1 MAEQVNQRIENM
13 INELEQMRR
22 TNLFDDEEI
31 REISRKRK
39 EFEYRIQRRVKQK
52 EDFVQ
57 YIAYEIALLE
67 DISLR
72 RKQAKL
78 GEKKK
83 DIEFAIA
90 KRLNK
95 IFKQFIYRF
104 QNEVEIYFEYIKFC
118 KSVGFDQAISG
129 IIGQMLQIHGDKPK
143 MWQLACKW
151 EKQEQ
156 NNLETARNFL
166 LKGIHRHPES
176 DILYLELFQIELTL
190 CFRAKSEEQD
200 VKTQLKRADVIWR
213 NGIKH
218 VQDIHFLF
226 KLYDICLKFEAD
238 DSIKNAIKE
247 EIWSN
252 RDNKDVWSYIASKE
266 LEGVHWEEIED
277 YCDEESNYSEELKHF
292 IGTYKEALTQFSDE
306 SLCTKFLHGLLGAS
320 ESVCS
325 DSQKIW
331 AVKDA
336 WLFGLENDVL
346 NSEMFEFGFE
356 VLKLEN
362 TKSEKELLEILK
374 STSLKLKQSVY
385 VWEQILALCKGDEKL
400 LLQTLQEA
408 TKMLKPDDSVQLWN
422 LMLENVDSKELL
434 KKLYTKFQ
442 NCESSVMLS
451 LKPKLL
457 KKMYELNGLKAA
469 RDMYEELIK
478 APPTQVEVHKTMIE
492 IEKSQEKPN
501 TKNIRKYYECLV
513 QQHGSDNVEAWM
525 DYMKFETELG
535 NTQAANIYRRAVAAL
550 KKELVEVFINAQ
562 TMAKLK

>member
-83 DIEFAIA
+83 DIEFAVA

-104 QNEVEIYFEYIKFC
+104 QNEIEIYFEYIKFC
-118 KSVGFDQAISG
+118 SSVGFNEAISG

-151 EKQEQ
+151 EKEEQ

-166 LKGIHRHPES
+166 LKGIHRHPDS

-190 CFRAKSEEQD
+190 CFKAKSDEDKEKQ
-200 VKTQLKRADVIWR
+200 VKRADVVWR
-213 NGIKH
+213 NGIKNIH
-218 VQDIHFLF
+218 DINFLF
-226 KLYDICLKFEAD
+226 KLHDTCIKFEAD
-238 DSIKNAIKE
+238 SAIKNGIKE

-266 LEGVHWEEIED
+266 LEGVHWEEIEEF
-277 YCDEESNYSEELKHF
+277 CEEESNYSTELKYF
-292 IGTYKEALTQFSDE
+292 IGTYKEALNQFSDE
-306 SLCTKFLHGLLGAS
+306 SLCSKFIHGLLGAS

-336 WLFGLENDVL
+336 WSFGLENEVL
-346 NSEMFEFGFE
+346 SSEMFEFGFE

-362 TKSEKELLEILK
+362 TKSEQELLQILN
-374 STSLKLKQSVY
+374 STSSNIKQARY
-385 VWEQILALCKGDEKL
+385 VWEQKLLLNKADEKI

-408 TKMLKPDDSVQLWN
+408 TKMLKPDDAVQLWN
-422 LMLENVDSKELL
+422 LMLDNVVSKEFL
-434 KKLYTKFQ
+434 KKLYMKFQ
-442 NCESSVMLS
+442 NCENTVLLS
-451 LKPKLL
+451 LKPNLL
-457 KKMYELNGLKAA
+457 KKMYEVNGLKAA
-469 RDMYEELIK
+469 RDVYEDLIK
-478 APPTQVEVHKTMIE
+478 APPTQIEVHTVMIE

-513 QQHGSDNVEAWM
+513 QHHGSDNVDVWM

-535 NTQAANIYRRAVAAL
+535 NTQAANIYRRAVGAL
-550 KKELVEVFINAQ
+550 KKELVDMFIKAQ